1 MYLLRFIGATTLQ
14 MLNVAI
20 SGHNLTAVEIEGT
33 NIEPFDVQNIN
44 IGPGQRYGL
53 LLNATQPPGTYLLE
67 ATVAG
72 R

>member
-1 MYLLRFIGATTLQ
+1 

-20 SGHNLTAVEIEGT
+20 SGHNLTAVEIEGV
-33 NIEPFDVQNIN
+33 NIEPIADVQNIN

-67 ATVAG
+67 ATVVE